1 MAVDLELEI
10 SELFFHKEELLP
22 LWLRLRLAIEG
33 LGDDVKLL
41 LSERFIE
48 YDRGGRLFAVVEP
61 TADHEIELGLHN
73 PGLPFD
79 ERFRDA
85 TGWGPKRITH
95 RVSMSEAAEIDD
107 ELVARLH
114 DAYALARDGEPR

>member
-22 LWLRLRLAIEG
+22 LWLRLRPAIEG

-41 LSERFIE
+41 LSDRFIE
-48 YDRGGRLFAVVEP
+48 FDRGGRLFAVVEP

-85 TGWGPKRITH
+85 TAWGPKRITH
-95 RVSMSEAAEIDD
+95 RASMSEDAEIDD
-107 ELVARLH
+107 ELRARLD